1 MTYDEVLGKIR
12 LRLNFGI
19 KPGLS
24 RIKKILNLLGNPQ
37 DKLKFIHVCGTN
49 GKGSVCKMLS
59 TILTNSFYKTGLFI
73 SPYVLDFRERFQIND
88 EMISE
93 SEFVNLFKE
102 IEPYLKKL
110 DSLDEYLTEFEL
122 ITAMAFLW
130 FYKKKCDIVVLE
142 VGLGGRF
149 DATNVIS
156 SSIVSVVNSISFDH
170 MNILGENL
178 EKIAFEKAGIL
189 KNNGKVVLYPQS
201 AKSVEKVIKD
211 EAKKKNCKVFEVD
224 LDDIEILDEGIFGTK
239 FLHKGKEYFL
249 NLCGRHQIKNVSVVL
264 KVLEVL
270 DEFKIDYE
278 KIKFPLKNIKFPA
291 RLDIVFKDPMI
302 VVDGA
307 HNLDGINNLKYNI
320 MNLFKGKNIIGIAAM
335 LRDKDVDSSLKSF
348 LPLVSKLIVTE
359 INNER
364 SLKSFEIFDIA
375 KIYCKDIFIEKNI
388 KYALKKAHSLYKKD
402 SVILVFGSLYLAS
415 EFYNA
420 FYDKS

>member
-1 MTYDEVLGKIR
+1 MTYNEVLDKIK
-12 LRLNFGI
+12 LRLNFGV

-24 RIKKILNLLGNPQ
+24 RIKEILNLLGNPQ

-59 TILTNSFYKTGLFI
+59 TILTNSTYKTGLFI
-73 SPYVLDFRERFQIND
+73 SPYVLDFRERFQINNV
-88 EMISE
+88 MISE
-93 SEFVNLFKE
+93 SEFVDLFEE
-102 IEPYLKKL
+102 IEPYLKEL
-110 DSLDEYLTEFEL
+110 DNLEEYLTEFEL

-156 SSIVSVVNSISFDH
+156 SSVVSVVNSISFDH
-170 MNILGENL
+170 MNILGETL

-189 KNNGKVVLYPQS
+189 KNNGKVVLYPQDE
-201 AKSVEKVIKD
+201 KNVEKVIKD
-211 EAKKKNCKVFEVD
+211 EAKKKNCKVFDVNLND
-224 LDDIEILDEGIFGTK
+224 FEILDESILGTK
-239 FLHKGKEYFL
+239 FLYRGKEYFL
-249 NLCGRHQIKNVSVVL
+249 NLCGRHQVKNAAVVL

-270 DEFKIDYE
+270 NGFNVDYK
-278 KIKFPLKNIKFPA
+278 KIKNSLKEIRFPA
-291 RLDIVFKDPMI
+291 RFAVVSEEPMI

-307 HNLDGINNLKYNI
+307 HNLDGIDNLKNNVK
-320 MNLFKGKNIIGIAAM
+320 NLFKGKNIIGITAM
-335 LRDKDVDSSLKSF
+335 LKDKDVDSSLKSF

-359 INNER
+359 INNKR
-364 SLKSFEIFDIA
+364 SLKGFEIFDIA
-375 KIYCKDIFIEKNI
+375 KNYCKDVLIEKDI
-388 KYALKKAHSLYKKD
+388 RYALKRAYSLYEEN

-415 EFYNA
+415 EFYNV